1 MLGKGKGPT
10 RLLPETEWDQ
20 AARVAAAAA
29 AVATVGGSE
38 SPLPSWKDLAWAKTR
53 RFRRNNTITHPGKAK
68 RERPLL
74 PKVTL
79 YRDAAIWCPFCEMV
93 WLALEEKKIPYK
105 VVKSCG
111 LYAYGDMHI
120 GYAVKVPEM
129 IVPAIQ
135 IGGDGSPIV
144 TNAYRIVLDLLES
157 EGFPSLMP
165 TPGTKLHK
173 RAVSMISAHVDASK
187 LFYKFT
193 GLLAAGKGSIS
204 ESLRWYL
211 QALRITEGK
220 LNLNIEYVEQALDE
234 AFEGITDL
242 LQDDKTGPYFL
253 GSIFSLVDIIFAPLM
268 ERMIAIAHYL
278 APDKYDVY
286 NSRHNSEFKEI
297 LAWHQAMLARPTYMH
312 IAQDME
318 TIIRIFKLQA
328 AFALGTHRIANFPS
342 IEHHLSPNSRPD
354 VKLLLQKEGKAAAS
368 ASKLTE
374 EFRHEA
380 ASRLVTQHA
389 AICAF
394 AMRGRGGD
402 KSVGF
407 AGLFS
412 LFLPSVFCSFS
423 SSLTPSSLEK
433 RLWPAIDFSLRLV
446 TYMLLLPLEKGP
458 PSSRCEEKGGGE
470 EKREIGRKQAG
481 VSYSEAAAAAA
492 AATNASKYFEGL
504 NDDDLVEA
512 LAVSLRFLHTRVSI
526 PRDMSIG
533 AGAHFRRALASVI
546 DQVDAAALIRENWTA
561 SITPKSRSVDAS
573 KKHTSVTLQTNVM
586 RGIDTTSKVLPCETQ
601 CLELK
606 SQLQRGLEKGWD
618 KQMNSVSSAQHVSLH
633 GNAQQRRSSSGPP
646 PSELR
651 KSMHKRTLLQ
661 QVDGRLKCHFEEWG
675 EASLFSN
682 TSSAVGALLSGPVCA
697 MLISALLT
705 NCGVFPGGGAALSE
719 MQRLLV
725 KVATPLLLMSAD
737 ARKIYQKTGLL
748 LVAFALGSIA
758 TAVGATIGFLI
769 LAPALKSWG
778 GEAVWQTAAA
788 LSAKNIGGGL
798 NYVAVADSLKMAP
811 ASMSTGLA
819 IDNVCGLIYFPLCS
833 WLATKLTQ
841 PHLSPEP
848 ASSSSHPPPIKPHNG
863 TVGNG
868 QKAAAADMS
877 VVPVAAAAV
886 SDGDVERQ
894 SSQERS
900 VESLSSAVAVALVIA
915 AVSDRI
921 GGACG
926 VSGVVFSTAIAPILA
941 TLFPRAISPLAPSG
955 EALGTLMLFLFF
967 GSVGMAAGDWGA
979 IAGAW
984 PLLGFNLI
992 LYAVHILL
1000 LITTGRVLP
1009 KLDARQLLVA
1019 SNANIG
1025 NAATASTFASA
1036 RGWREL
1042 AVPAL
1047 LVGTLGNAVGTFA
1060 GLCLG
1065 RIFHSILL
1073 S

>member
-1 MLGKGKGPT
+1 MPLLQDVLSHHPFPLSATTFGTAVVVGGSILYIIVRYDTPALISLKREYKCRIRNAWARTRRWVAGIDRMLGKGKGPT

-38 SPLPSWKDLAWAKTR
+38 SPLPSWKDLGSLVVESGTNPTSDDDSDVAATAPYPTAWAKTR

-111 LYAYGDMHI
+111 LYAYGDMQI

-220 LNLNIEYVEQALDE
+220 LNLNIEALDE

-318 TIIRIFKLQA
+318 TVIRIFKLQA

-481 VSYSEAAAAAA
+481 VSYSEAEA
-492 AATNASKYFEGL
+492 AATDASKYFEGL

-546 DQVDAAALIRENWTA
+546 DQVDAAALY
-561 SITPKSRSVDAS
+561 
-573 KKHTSVTLQTNVM
+573 
-586 RGIDTTSKVLPCETQ
+586 
-601 CLELK
+601 
-606 SQLQRGLEKGWD
+606 
-618 KQMNSVSSAQHVSLH
+618 
-633 GNAQQRRSSSGPP
+633 
-646 PSELR
+646 
-651 KSMHKRTLLQ
+651 
-661 QVDGRLKCHFEEWG
+661 
-675 EASLFSN
+675 
-682 TSSAVGALLSGPVCA
+682 
-697 MLISALLT
+697 
-705 NCGVFPGGGAALSE
+705 GG
-719 MQRLLV
+719 
-725 KVATPLLLMSAD
+725 
-737 ARKIYQKTGLL
+737 
-748 LVAFALGSIA
+748 
-758 TAVGATIGFLI
+758 
-769 LAPALKSWG
+769 
-778 GEAVWQTAAA
+778 
-788 LSAKNIGGGL
+788 
-798 NYVAVADSLKMAP
+798 
-811 ASMSTGLA
+811 
-819 IDNVCGLIYFPLCS
+819 
-833 WLATKLTQ
+833 
-841 PHLSPEP
+841 SP
-848 ASSSSHPPPIKPHNG
+848 
-863 TVGNG
+863 
-868 QKAAAADMS
+868 
-877 VVPVAAAAV
+877 
-886 SDGDVERQ
+886 
-894 SSQERS
+894 
-900 VESLSSAVAVALVIA
+900 
-915 AVSDRI
+915 
-921 GGACG
+921 
-926 VSGVVFSTAIAPILA
+926 
-941 TLFPRAISPLAPSG
+941 
-955 EALGTLMLFLFF
+955 
-967 GSVGMAAGDWGA
+967 
-979 IAGAW
+979 
-984 PLLGFNLI
+984 
-992 LYAVHILL
+992 
-1000 LITTGRVLP
+1000 
-1009 KLDARQLLVA
+1009 
-1019 SNANIG
+1019 
-1025 NAATASTFASA
+1025 
-1036 RGWREL
+1036 
-1042 AVPAL
+1042 
-1047 LVGTLGNAVGTFA
+1047 
-1060 GLCLG
+1060 
-1065 RIFHSILL
+1065 
-1073 S
+1073 